1 MEMLLTIT
9 ILMLFLIIII
19 LLVAGGRLIAAANE
33 CNLLQNK
40 ILQTLRQLRND
51 PSGTE
56 KSADA
61 PAPGKKT
68 AEAAMNTVTALR
80 PEAAHPEEIRRPPS
94 PAPGE
99 EKKAQTPS
107 GAASC
112 SAAAQQPENPAPEV
126 TKSASAPALQPG
138 AETDRKTTQEV
149 PQSEFE
155 KRTGEA
161 ISRFR
166 NWFFVG
172 EEYRNGNVAAEYAVA
187 TTWLIRIGILILVCG
202 TGFLV
207 KYAIDNDLLSPQMRV
222 LAMLCAAC
230 AMVLGGLQFTEKRY
244 HAVALGVIGLGFAA
258 AYLGVYS
265 ANRLYDLIGWRWA
278 YAAMILITV
287 CAMTLSIRRSYLFP
301 ALVGTL
307 GGYLTPILLSR
318 GDGDIRILFAY
329 LSIISVGVILCAC
342 FRSWKALN
350 IFAFL
355 LNTLLYFPAS
365 HKGLGADNYIVCL
378 VFYCVNYA
386 LFASLPTIGLLF
398 RRSKITL
405 PDLLLNCAALAV
417 FLLLALPCATRY
429 GAEDKIAA
437 WLMLGVGCFAL
448 IQLPLAHFTKNDDRN
463 WNLMQLVFACAGF
476 ALFVPMMFSGIW
488 ITLAWAV
495 LALVMIALGS
505 GIPNRFLTNASQVLY
520 GILAFR
526 LFLWDI
532 LRTDFF
538 THLAYPS
545 ALEHRLLTAGV
556 FLLALFS
563 GGLLLRHA
571 RTRSSAE
578 SFCDIRSDCS
588 RGKNAALFLG
598 ISIVLFFLYSSFE
611 LHQALRA
618 CLAGFSRGGLSV
630 WWGLWALALLFLGI
644 LKMRPLFRKLSLL
657 LFGIC
662 AFKIFLFDLANLT
675 ALCKVAAFLILG
687 LLMLTGA
694 VLYTRFRD
702 KFSSG
707 K

>member
-1 MEMLLTIT
+1 MISASYRDILRIVIPMVLSNMAFTVMQFTDRVLLARYSSEAIQAALPAGILGFTLLTFFTSIASYSGT
-9 ILMLFLIIII
+9 FVAQYYGAGNPTACRRACAAGLHLSAAIVPICI
-19 LLVAGGRLIAAANE
+19 LLIPL
-33 CNLLQNK
+33 CY
-40 ILQTLRQLRND
+40 
-51 PSGTE
+51 
-56 KSADA
+56 
-61 PAPGKKT
+61 
-68 AEAAMNTVTALR
+68 
-80 PEAAHPEEIRRPPS
+80 
-94 PAPGE
+94 
-99 EKKAQTPS
+99 
-107 GAASC
+107 
-112 SAAAQQPENPAPEV
+112 
-126 TKSASAPALQPG
+126 
-138 AETDRKTTQEV
+138 
-149 PQSEFE
+149 
-155 KRTGEA
+155 
-161 ISRFR
+161 
-166 NWFFVG
+166 W
-172 EEYRNGNVAAEYAVA
+172 
-187 TTWLIRIGILILVCG
+187 
-202 TGFLV
+202 
-207 KYAIDNDLLSPQMRV
+207 LLSVSGHPASLQV
-222 LAMLCAAC
+222 L
-230 AMVLGGLQFTEKRY
+230 ERP
-244 HAVALGVIGLGFAA
+244 
-258 AYLGVYS
+258 
-265 ANRLYDLIGWRWA
+265 
-278 YAAMILITV
+278 YAFWT
-287 CAMTLSIRRSYLFP
+287 
-301 ALVGTL
+301 LVGGPFVAMQWTL

-488 ITLAWAV
+488 VTLAWAV

-505 GIPNRFLTNASQVLY
+505 GIPNRFLTMASQVLY

-538 THLAYPS
+538 TRLAYPS

-578 SFCDIRSDCS
+578 SFCDIRIDCS